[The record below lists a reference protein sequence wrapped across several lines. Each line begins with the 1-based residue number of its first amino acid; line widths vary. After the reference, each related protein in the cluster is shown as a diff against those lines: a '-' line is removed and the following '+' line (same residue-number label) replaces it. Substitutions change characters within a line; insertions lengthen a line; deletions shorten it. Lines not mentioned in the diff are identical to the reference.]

1 MKNILSRYARAED
14 GSIIIDVYTDKPEY
28 LYNDFDRK
36 APYTKKDLDPDF
48 VDYLIGCAK
57 EVGKHPFFIRVNLP
71 YVPTEE
77 LASRIRN
84 SIASYF
90 TYLISA
96 EQDDMHKALRTS
108 VIFLATGLGLL
119 VLSVWSHQ
127 RFLAPE
133 SLVGRVMSEGLTVAA
148 WVSLWEALANF
159 LIQWP
164 PHNREIR
171 LYRRLANASVVF
183 QELSQ
188 ARQDS

>member
-1 MKNILSRYARAED
+1 MKGILSRYARADD
-14 GSIIIDVYTDKPEY
+14 GSVIIDVYTDRPEY

-57 EVGKHPFFIRVNLP
+57 EVGKHSFFIRVNLP
-71 YVPTEE
+71 SVPTEE
-77 LASRIRN
+77 VASRVRN

-96 EQDDMHKALRTS
+96 EEDDMRKALRTS
-108 VIFLATGLGLL
+108 VIFLMTGLGLL

-164 PHNREIR
+164 PHNRELK
-171 LYRRLANASVVF
+171 LYRRLANATVVF

-188 ARQDS
+188 APHDS

>member
-1 MKNILSRYARAED
+1 MKDILSRYARAED
-14 GSIIIDVYTDKPEY
+14 GSVIIDVYTDRPEY

-57 EVGKHPFFIRVNLP
+57 EVGKNSFLIRMNLP
-71 YVPTEE
+71 SVPDEE
-77 LASRIRN
+77 VASRVRN

-90 TYLISA
+90 SYLISA
-96 EQDDMHKALRTS
+96 EEDDMRKALRTS
-108 VIFLATGLGLL
+108 VIFLLTGLGLL
-119 VLSVWSHQ
+119 ILSVWAHQ

-133 SLVGRVMSEGLTVAA
+133 SLAGRVMSEGITVAS

-164 PHNREIR
+164 PHNREMN
-171 LYRRLANASVVF
+171 LYKRLAAAPVIF
-183 QELSQ
+183 QELTQ
-188 ARQDS
+188 APVES